1 LVASCDTGLQGGS
14 SGIPS
19 VTTSQLLGT
28 WKTTRTYSD
37 GDTTVFQITFYA
49 DGTWLELRD
58 SYDSSSGSHGY
69 SAYKGTYSLDTS
81 GMLTRVE
88 THSASLTQFAL
99 TGTETWWDTPANYIE
114 KAPILIIGN
123 QLYMDPGSFLIA
135 EGTPSGIVGTWS
147 VTYVYP
153 KYDNSTTGT
162 YTPTYYKYVYIF
174 SATGAFSVKIYESP
188 TGVFGLPSEEI
199 TGTYTYSN
207 GTLTMTRGSQSYT
220 SKVTIYNGN
229 ILIFGDETSPSA
241 AAYIKQ

>member
-1 LVASCDTGLQGGS
+1 MVASCDTGLQGGS
-14 SGIPS
+14 SGVPT

-28 WKTTRTYSD
+28 WKTTRTYS
-37 GDTTVFQITFYA
+37 GGGGRVSQITFNA

-88 THSASLTQFAL
+88 KQSASLNQFAL
-99 TGTETWWDTPANYIE
+99 TGTETWWDSPANYI
-114 KAPILIIGN
+114 KKDPILIIGN
-123 QLYMDPGSFLIA
+123 QLYIQTFMVA

-174 SATGAFSVKIYESP
+174 SATGAFSVKIYEST
-188 TGVFGLPSEEI
+188 TGVFGLPSQE
-199 TGTYTYSN
+199 GAATYIYSN
-207 GTLTMTRGSQSYT
+207 GTLTMTMGSQSY
-220 SKVTIYNGN
+220 SAKVTIYNGN

-241 AAYIKQ
+241 YAYTKQ